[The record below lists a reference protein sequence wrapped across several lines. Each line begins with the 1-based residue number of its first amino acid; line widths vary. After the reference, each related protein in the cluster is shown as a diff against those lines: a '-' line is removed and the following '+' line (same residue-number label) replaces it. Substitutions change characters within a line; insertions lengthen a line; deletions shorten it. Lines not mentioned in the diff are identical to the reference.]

1 MPIPENRRDIER
13 ALAEQRRERMQGMDS
28 KQRERAQME
37 ARLTRMRDAMSPEQF
52 TRVHEQFLKAV
63 NRIGFQ
69 FRNRRRPGEGSMPA
83 PVEPPRGPRPR
94 SGGAAA
100 ALEFDD

>member
-1 MPIPENRRDIER
+1 VPIPENRRNIER
-13 ALAEQRRERMQGMDS
+13 ALADQRRKRMQGMDA
-28 KQRERAQME
+28 KQRKFAQME
-37 ARLTRMRDAMSPEQF
+37 ARLAKMRDAMSPEQF
-52 TRVHEQFLKAV
+52 TRAHEQFLKAV

-83 PVEPPRGPRPR
+83 LVEPPRGPRPL